1 MVAQNDMKN
10 LLNSTDIATLFLDKE
25 LKIRRFT
32 DQLVKLF
39 KLRPSDVGRPFT
51 DLVTDLQYPE
61 MVEHTLEVL
70 RTLVFRETNIPTN
83 DQRWYMVR
91 IMPYRTYNDHIDG
104 LVITFIDITHAK
116 KLEEELNKTISI
128 LREHKLYE
136 NEG

>member
-1 MVAQNDMKN
+1 
-10 LLNSTDIATLFLDKE
+10 
-25 LKIRRFT
+25 
-32 DQLVKLF
+32 VKLF
-39 KLRPSDVGRPFT
+39 KFRQSDVGRPFT
-51 DLVTDLQYPE
+51 DLVNDLQYPE
-61 MVEHTLEVL
+61 MVEHSLDVL